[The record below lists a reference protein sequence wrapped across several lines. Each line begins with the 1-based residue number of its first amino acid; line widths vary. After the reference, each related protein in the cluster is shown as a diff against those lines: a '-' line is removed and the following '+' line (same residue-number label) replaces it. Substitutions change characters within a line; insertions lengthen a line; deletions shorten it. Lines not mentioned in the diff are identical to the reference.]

1 MLLNLCRNLMKR
13 ASPRVTD
20 VNPARALPDL
30 SGTWSGGVQDEF
42 QGGYYQYIV
51 TRLPAVTHGDHA
63 YSWTRSWTS
72 GGSFRLRTDSEGTL
86 IIENQSGWASGTV
99 EQDGHAMR
107 IHWLSG
113 GEWRK

>member
-1 MLLNLCRNLMKR
+1 MLLNLCRNLLKR
-13 ASPRVTD
+13 ASPRAAADIVVT
-20 VNPARALPDL
+20 LPDL
-30 SGTWSGGVQDEF
+30 SGTWAGGVQDEF
-42 QGGYYQYIV
+42 HGGYYQYTV
-51 TRLPAVTHGDHA
+51 TRLPASIHGDHV

-86 IIENQSGWASGTV
+86 IIENQSGWATGTV
-99 EQDGHAMR
+99 AQEGAATR